1 MRYKFELVD
10 KKYQLIQLES
20 SKSSIKDLFNDLLDG
35 KKSFKHQIT
44 VKIFLK
50 KYKGTDI
57 ESSPV
62 YFKFNNK
69 KVINHKFSFDKSF
82 QEILYRIDNW
92 IKESSGWIIGSI
104 ISQYINI
111 SNYRPLLGSF

>member
-1 MRYKFELVD
+1 MLSELPFSEELNVIKTDHAFKGYALRYKFELVD

-44 VKIFLK
+44 VKIFVK

-57 ESSPV
+57 ESSAV
-62 YFKFNNK
+62 YFNSTTK
-69 KVINHKFSFDKSF
+69 K
-82 QEILYRIDNW
+82 
-92 IKESSGWIIGSI
+92 
-104 ISQYINI
+104 
-111 SNYRPLLGSF
+111 

>member
-1 MRYKFELVD
+1 MLSELPFSEELNVIKTDHAFKGYALRYKFELVD

-35 KKSFKHQIT
+35 KKSLKHQIT

-62 YFKFNNK
+62 YFNSTTK
-69 KVINHKFSFDKSF
+69 K
-82 QEILYRIDNW
+82 W
-92 IKESSGWIIGSI
+92 
-104 ISQYINI
+104 
-111 SNYRPLLGSF
+111 